1 MTARLYNF
9 HTTWTA
15 YNTFDGEPLVF
26 AKGLPARISDP
37 DILAELATALASDPA
52 IATDYTALAALA
64 ILVEQ
69 GRRTVV
75 FNSTHLTAGVLPLTH
90 NFGGFPAGIIIWNA
104 SKEVVIAPIQ
114 WVSDDA
120 ISIDLSHFQVGA
132 LNWAVSLTASQ
143 PED

>member
-9 HTTWTA
+9 HEDWTSPTT
-15 YNTFDGEPLVF
+15 
-26 AKGLPARISDP
+26 GLFFSRGRPARVVDP
-37 DILAELATALASDPA
+37 VIQAEIAAAEPGT
-52 IATDYTALAALA
+52 ATDYTALAALA
-64 ILVEQ
+64 VQVEQ

-75 FNSTHLTAGVLPLTH
+75 FNSTHLTAGVLPVTH
-90 NFGGFPAGIIIWNA
+90 NFGGYPAGIIIWNA